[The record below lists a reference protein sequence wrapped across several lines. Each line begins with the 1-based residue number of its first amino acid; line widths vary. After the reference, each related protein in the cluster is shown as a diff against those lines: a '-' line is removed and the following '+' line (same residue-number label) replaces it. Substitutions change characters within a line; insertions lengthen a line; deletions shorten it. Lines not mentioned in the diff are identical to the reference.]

1 MNSPTPLRAF
11 LQRFVLALVLSFGLT
26 ASGIGYAYWFVND
39 AVDSAERVD
48 GLELDAQE
56 EGEPANFLIIGSD
69 TREFVENAEDAAH
82 FGETGDTGGQRSDTI
97 MIAHVDPD
105 EKSGFLV
112 SFPRDL
118 WVDIPGL
125 GTAKI
130 NAAFNEGPQRVVDTI
145 QQNFGIEIHHYLE
158 VNFDGFRNL
167 VDAIGN
173 VPIFFPTAAR
183 DVQTGLD
190 IPSAGCVELDGNQAL
205 QYVRSREYQ
214 SLVNDDWETD
224 GTADIGRIRRQQ
236 YFIRSLADEAVRS
249 GFRNPLKI
257 TDILN
262 EAVGNLRLDPSLSTN
277 DLRALIN
284 AFRDVDPAALD
295 MVTLPT
301 TPERIDG
308 QAALVLIES
317 EAQPI
322 FDRLSAFAGAA
333 AVAVPTD
340 VEPED
345 VSVKVENGSGVGG
358 QARVVLDGLV
368 EVGFEGVEPPDNAD
382 RQDYEV
388 TQVRHGPGD
397 ESKAQLVLA
406 SLGGAGELVPLD
418 ETPAAADVVVVVG
431 RDFDSVGAP
440 SPSAAPAAP
449 AEADAPTTPVP
460 ETTTTSG
467 PPPNP
472 GGEGAFPVSGC

>member
-1 MNSPTPLRAF
+1 VNSPTSLRAF

-39 AVDSAERVD
+39 AVDSAERVE
-48 GLELDAQE
+48 GLELDEQKK
-56 EGEPANFLIIGSD
+56 GEPANFLIIGSD

-82 FGETGDTGGQRSDTI
+82 FGETGDAGGQRSDTI

-190 IPSAGCVELDGNQAL
+190 IASAGCFELDGNQAL

-322 FDRLSAFAGAA
+322 FDRLSAFGGGGSEIE
-333 AVAVPTD
+333 VPTD
-340 VEPED
+340 VEPAE

-358 QARVVLDGLV
+358 RARVVLDGLV
-368 EVGFEGVEPPDNAD
+368 EIGFDGVEPPDNAD

-388 TQVRHGPGD
+388 TLVRHGPGD
-397 ESKAQLVLA
+397 ESKALLVLA

-418 ETPAAADVVVVVG
+418 ETPDADVVVVVG

-440 SPSAAPAAP
+440 PATGAP
-449 AEADAPTTPVP
+449 AEAEAPATTPVP